1 MAYVRINKFSHDS
14 NKTSRRIRQNGMLRS
29 IKATVDTDGY
39 LHFTITIFRK
49 NEGGKQ
55 ITKCDCYKIR
65 IKSTNVKMET

>member
-49 NEGGKQ
+49 YGDKNEGGKQ
-55 ITKCDCYKIR
+55 ITKCDCYKM
-65 IKSTNVKMET
+65 V